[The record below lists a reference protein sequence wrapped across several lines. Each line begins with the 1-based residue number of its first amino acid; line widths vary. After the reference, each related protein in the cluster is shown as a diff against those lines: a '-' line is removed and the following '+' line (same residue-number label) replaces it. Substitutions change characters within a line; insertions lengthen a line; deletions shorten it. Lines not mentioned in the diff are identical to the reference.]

1 MQDIAAGDVT
11 AKAYLALPE
20 AGTGPGV
27 LVLHAWWGLVPTFT
41 EVCDRLA
48 AAGFV
53 ALAPDLYDGRTATTV
68 DEAEAL
74 MQASDRGRMGAIALA
89 ALGRLRQNPAV
100 TGPAIGIVGFSMG
113 ASWALRLN
121 ELQPE
126 AVAAVVD
133 FYGIS
138 EMDWSVSR
146 AAFQGHF
153 AAHDQFEALD
163 DVHVMEEAIR
173 AAGREV
179 EFYVYPGASHWFFE
193 ADRPEAYD
201 AEAARVAWERT
212 KAFLH
217 RTL

>member
-1 MQDIAAGDVT
+1 M
-11 AKAYLALPE
+11 
-20 AGTGPGV
+20 
-27 LVLHAWWGLVPTFT
+27 VPTFT

-100 TGPAIGIVGFSMG
+100 TGPVDRYRRLFDGCKLG
-113 ASWALRLN
+113 AQVER
-121 ELQPE
+121 
-126 AVAAVVD
+126 AAARGRRGGRD

-153 AAHDQFEALD
+153 AEHDQFESLD
-163 DVHVMEEAIR
+163 DVHAMEEAIR

-212 KAFLH
+212 KAFLQ